1 MMLTLILDK
10 PWDKEVLQGLNNS
23 SKWSVISKKMKRG
36 ATNILCLKDSL
47 RCGNLRYIYINI
59 EKLVLAL

>member
-23 SKWSVISKKMKRG
+23 SKWSVISKKKEEQPM
-36 ATNILCLKDSL
+36 
-47 RCGNLRYIYINI
+47 YY
-59 EKLVLAL
+59 V